1 MKQWTDEAMKQWFS
15 EPMMTQRRSDP
26 EIQWI
31 IERMNQS
38 TGDLVRRW
46 VDESM
51 TEQSMN
57 QWIREPHW
65 VHESLIQRINEA
77 INQWTKERPL
87 RWGTSSLSYFFPEQP
102 LIWASSALGCFPAKS
117 FAASA
122 TQFNSSLRTA
132 STVRFATSSRNPE
145 KQKSRTMVKNY
156 LSRSCYTAF
165 TNFQLHSRITGASQH
180 HTCSPARSRANAFC
194 RKPSANPHSRSVATN
209 RPTFAERWHGVRA
222 TPIPSFSA
230 IFMWHRALAT
240 PVHFLRT
247 SSSKMLRT
255 HQVVYILKCKPSSR
269 HSPVHFL
276 STTFPDRAA
285 DPRKQRPLPVNRQS
299 FAPESVFTREFTSS
313 RTVPFP
319 NYLMIGGWHSD
330 AVDMM
335 KEMLTMTVVRNSEVL
350 WLNFLWHCKLPYYII
365 YIHAHCKHTYIHAY
379 MHACMHTYKH
389 TYIDR

>member
-46 VDESM
+46 IDESM

-77 INQWTKERPL
+77 INQWTNERPL

-194 RKPSANPHSRSVATN
+194 RNPAQTRIAGASQQIDQHSRSADTGSALLRSLHFLRFSCDIVLSLHLC
-209 RPTFAERWHGVRA
+209 TFCGPHLPKCSG
-222 TPIPSFSA
+222 PIRLFTFWSA
-230 IFMWHRALAT
+230 SRALAT
-240 PVHFLRT
+240 VLCTFCRRRSQIEPRT
-247 SSSKMLRT
+247 RG
-255 HQVVYILKCKPSSR
+255 
-269 HSPVHFL
+269 
-276 STTFPDRAA
+276 
-285 DPRKQRPLPVNRQS
+285 NRDLY
-299 FAPESVFTREFTSS
+299 P
-313 RTVPFP
+313 
-319 NYLMIGGWHSD
+319 
-330 AVDMM
+330 
-335 KEMLTMTVVRNSEVL
+335 
-350 WLNFLWHCKLPYYII
+350 
-365 YIHAHCKHTYIHAY
+365 
-379 MHACMHTYKH
+379 
-389 TYIDR
+389 